1 MQSICWA
8 AMAARRGLEATYDR
22 IGIGYGKVRRPDPR
36 LAVMIAEA
44 LGDAET
50 IVNVGAGAG
59 SYESS
64 GRRVVAARS
73 RSRSTSS
80 MAISLLSGDD
90 PRLTRSSHPERKLL
104 PSPIFRKP
112 SSNGQWTGCGP
123 ISESGAWRDRHQNCS
138 TPTGSTTATA
148 CSLPADWSAGSA
160 PLLCSG

>member
-90 PRLTRSSHPERKLL
+90 PRLTSILASGAQAL

-123 ISESGAWRDRHQNCS
+123 ISDRVPGVTGTENCS
-138 TPTGSTTATA
+138 TPTGWTTATV